1 MEASST
7 PLICR
12 LPDSRRV
19 KSDDKKRARLNCLR
33 HFLSSLDYPNKDASL
48 VFGADPLIVG
58 STRHVV
64 GPSHHILGKAL
75 HPDERPGAKP

>member
-1 MEASST
+1 
-7 PLICR
+7 LQ
-12 LPDSRRV
+12 
-19 KSDDKKRARLNCLR
+19 

>member
-1 MEASST
+1 M
-7 PLICR
+7 CW
-12 LPDSRRV
+12 
-19 KSDDKKRARLNCLR
+19 KKRARLNCLQ
-33 HFLSSLDYPNKDASL
+33 HFLSSLNYPNKDASL